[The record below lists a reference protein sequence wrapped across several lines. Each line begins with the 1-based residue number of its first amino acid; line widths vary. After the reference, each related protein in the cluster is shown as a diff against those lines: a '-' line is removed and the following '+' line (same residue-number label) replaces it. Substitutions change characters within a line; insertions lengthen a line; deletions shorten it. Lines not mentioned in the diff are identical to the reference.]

1 MSPQLIRT
9 LIAGALF
16 VHGVGHTLGFW
27 MPTRSWVLGRFMGEP
42 TLRVVSSVFW
52 VVSAMGFVAA
62 RIAFLGILLPH
73 EWWRSLA
80 LATAVVSLVGLVV
93 FIGNW
98 PAFNTI
104 GALGINVAVLVALLW
119 AKWPPE
125 ALIGR

>member
-27 MPTRSWVLGRFMGEP
+27 MPTRSWVFGRFMGEP
-42 TLRVVSSVFW
+42 TLRVVSGVFW
-52 VVSAMGFVAA
+52 VVSAIGFVAA
-62 RIAFLGILLPH
+62 RVAFLGILLPH

-104 GALGINVAVLVALLW
+104 RAVGMNVAVLVALLW
-119 AKWPPE
+119 AK
-125 ALIGR
+125 